1 MIVVLNASFNPNSNP
16 NHRMSQSIIQ
26 WLHSIKEI
34 PPVPNYDNKMNQFI
48 RLTDLSCDLHHYIL
62 SFLDYSYSIDFH
74 DFNRIDELGDC
85 DNKNFSMI
93 PYLQSRINHYSYMVS
108 CRIINHYYQQFQ
120 HQFCIHQQYKYISV
134 NYKYTLFARLFLE
147 QEKQQSNS
155 STLLS
160 EQQESIKVICSPNS
174 PTSRQ
179 LSLCLNYSTCQ
190 SYRKKSE
197 MFCIHCYY
205 NKRQQMYLSNY
216 CKSPAIPSTN
226 AIFKQSSWLSSSNNY
241 YYWDSESKQWNNFD
255 NYIHFYQ

>member
-1 MIVVLNASFNPNSNP
+1 
-16 NHRMSQSIIQ
+16 MS
-26 WLHSIKEI
+26 
-34 PPVPNYDNKMNQFI
+34 
-48 RLTDLSCDLHHYIL
+48 
-62 SFLDYSYSIDFH
+62 
-74 DFNRIDELGDC
+74 
-85 DNKNFSMI
+85 
-93 PYLQSRINHYSYMVS
+93 
-108 CRIINHYYQQFQ
+108 
-120 HQFCIHQQYKYISV
+120 
-134 NYKYTLFARLFLE
+134 LFARIFGKHKQN
-147 QEKQQSNS
+147 QENQTKSAPPTQFYKLYS
-155 STLLS
+155 S